1 MAYALRYY
9 KEIPQKNGGAFRLEI
24 HKKDSSVG
32 AIEIGGV
39 IQGLSLQIQG
49 QQGDI
54 DTPIVKTS
62 LSMTFAD
69 ASDLQNGKKNGFWEE
84 FYTPDAVLWK
94 VILKAK
100 DAKETAFR
108 TIWGGYVTPDSFSET
123 LSYRGSVNIIARDN
137 IGHMQD
143 FPFDAEG
150 DADGLISLY
159 NLVESGW
166 EKIQSPMMLEWRGN
180 ADSTMWLECDG
191 VSAMFTLMNV
201 SMFEGMDW
209 YKAIE
214 TALASYGVVMRY
226 VGNNIVKMSSLRSM
240 PYQGEEFIEDITHI
254 EPRFITGAQ
263 RELVPAVKRIEESI
277 DYELEN
283 ISVPLVKTSDFS
295 GEIVLLGTAPYT
307 APAWVLKNTASG
319 QGWSNPIPSKSL
331 FFNPSAYMV
340 EEVPY
345 LPAFEETKD
354 AVYNTMYLLC
364 GPEGHAEYSRRVN
377 PADTTVK
384 MRFGKPVFLVYDD
397 TLGSALY
404 NRLLEVDYRI
414 QISYNGI
421 TQYLQENG
429 EWGTAVHNFQ
439 VKDTESGLA
448 EVSQFIPLSQLDGP
462 AVLHVIITRLSVDG
476 GMLEE
481 MYVALHGL
489 DFTIGESTPCLEKNT
504 VNTIYNADNNVILS
518 RDPEIGPA
526 YNIVALPGFIKNGI
540 FYRSGDA
547 ILPARKWSW
556 GSGSEQQMAVWNH
569 LQLLSYYA
577 KPNNLI
583 SGTIVNADITRAKAI
598 YMWHGA
604 EHILVSGTYN
614 FLNGHIES
622 AVLREF
628 ARYEDMWSEVAG
640 ADLPDTEQDSR
651 SNVEGGASGGGASST
666 YSSTTNVNIGT
677 GGGGGTGASNLNDL
691 NDVDTSGVVAQSVLY
706 YNGTA
711 WVDMSLPSLL
721 SGYAKKGTTLADY
734 GITNAY
740 TKSEVD
746 AKGYATTGYV
756 DTKVGSIDLSP
767 YAKSKDVADTYA
779 TKKSLEAYTLKTAYD
794 AFVAS
799 TNSAL
804 SNRYTKGEIDT
815 KVTDINTAI
824 GKKANASDVYTTTQI
839 DAKVQT
845 INEAL
850 ANRYTKAQ
858 VDGIVTT
865 INNSISAV
873 DSKYAPTKTWADT
886 LASLIVNENGNVRIK
901 TNLIINGDTASGG
914 GSGSASVGISGIKL
928 NGTTYRDENSDG
940 IIDLGTITSGLTSVS
955 WTDVQGRPTALSQ
968 FTNDLGLAKVATSGK
983 YSDLDGLPTIP
994 TTMAWTAIT
1003 GKPTFASVATSGD
1016 YKDLVNKPTIPV
1028 VPSSLKNPY
1037 ALTFGSKT
1045 YDGSVAQT
1053 ITASDLGALTE
1064 HQSLAGY
1071 ATQSWIEG
1079 KGYAVAS
1086 GLGTLAYKNGLTASD
1101 VGALSTSGGT
1111 LSGAVTMDGTIAR
1124 LKMNGGIIEF
1134 NDASGNFEAYLR
1146 VYQSNLSVYD
1156 GASWRKIYHTG
1167 NFNPANYLP
1176 LTGGTMAGNIVLP
1189 TGYNL
1194 RDSEANTLLGTD
1206 GSSNFKLGATS
1217 WALVLRSNGTATIN
1231 GKTIYHAGNFNPA
1244 DYLPLSGGTI
1254 SGQLNVTN
1262 INGYAPITSG
1272 NIASQSVSYAAS
1284 AGSATKLA
1292 TARTIWGQSFDGSG
1306 DIGGHLTLANE
1317 IKLRCK
1323 NSSGTSLDILRLG
1336 SNNSLTIGYDMA
1348 GVGDTYITGNSVYLR
1363 YGGNRTV
1370 GLKLNSSGNVGIGT
1384 TSPAYKLDV
1393 NGDTRIN
1400 GTLTA
1405 GATTINGDLRVNG
1418 NVIVTGDTASGGSAG
1433 ATSGGG
1439 TVFTTTQDIPTGTSI
1454 AQSRLDTIGLTDA
1467 VITDMLNG
1475 KYQHLIINVNNYKT
1489 LYTITGYVSSSARR
1503 ITFQCGGQMTGTGDY
1518 YDLYQ
1523 SNGGTWR
1530 IEYGEL

>member
-9 KEIPQKNGGAFRLEI
+9 KELTHADGTVIRLEI
-24 HKKDSSVG
+24 HKKDSTTAAV
-32 AIEIGGV
+32 EIGAV
-39 IQGLSLQIQG
+39 VQRLSLEIQG
-49 QQGDI
+49 QQDDI
-54 DTPIVKTS
+54 DSPIQKTS
-62 LSMTFAD
+62 LHMTFVD
-69 ASDLQNGKKNGFWEE
+69 ASDIENGQKNGFWEE
-84 FYTPDAVLWK
+84 FYTPDALMWK

-100 DAKETAFR
+100 DAKETSFR
-108 TIWGGYVTPDSFSET
+108 TIWGGYVTPDSFSED
-123 LSYRGSVNIIARDN
+123 LVYRGSVSITARDN

-150 DADGLISLY
+150 DADGMISLY

-166 EKIQSPMMLEWRGN
+166 EKIQSPMMLEWRGE

-240 PYQGEEFIEDITHI
+240 PYQGAENIEDLIRI
-254 EPRFITGAQ
+254 EPHFITGAQ
-263 RELVPAVKRIEESI
+263 RELVPAVKRIEESV

-295 GEIVLLGTAPYT
+295 GEIVLLGNAPYT
-307 APAWVLKNTASG
+307 APAWVLKNTSSG
-319 QGWSNPIPSKSL
+319 EGWSNPIPSKTL

-404 NRLLEVDYRI
+404 NRLLEVDYQI

-429 EWGTAVHNFQ
+429 EWGTAVHDFQ
-439 VKDTESGLA
+439 AKDTESGLA

-481 MYVALHGL
+481 MYIALHGL

-547 ILPARKWSW
+547 ILPAKKWSW

-604 EHILVSGTYN
+604 EHILVSGIYN

-622 AVLREF
+622 AMLREF

-640 ADLPDTEQDSR
+640 ADMPDTEQDSR

-666 YSSTTNVNIGT
+666 YSSTTNVNIGGT

-691 NDVDTSGVVAQSVLY
+691 NDVDTAGVVAQSVLY

-740 TKSEVD
+740 TKSEID
-746 AKGYATTGYV
+746 A
-756 DTKVGSIDLSP
+756 
-767 YAKSKDVADTYA
+767 
-779 TKKSLEAYTLKTAYD
+779 
-794 AFVAS
+794 
-799 TNSAL
+799 
-804 SNRYTKGEIDT
+804 

-839 DAKVQT
+839 DAKILTINNALALRYTKTEVDGMVET

-850 ANRYTKAQ
+850 ADRYTKAEIESKVSALNTAIALKANASDVYTKTQ
-858 VDGIVTT
+858 VDG
-865 INNSISAV
+865 
-873 DSKYAPTKTWADT
+873 
-886 LASLIVNENGNVRIK
+886 
-901 TNLIINGDTASGG
+901 
-914 GSGSASVGISGIKL
+914 
-928 NGTTYRDENSDG
+928 
-940 IIDLGTITSGLTSVS
+940 
-955 WTDVQGRPTALSQ
+955 
-968 FTNDLGLAKVATSGK
+968 KV
-983 YSDLDGLPTIP
+983 
-994 TTMAWTAIT
+994 
-1003 GKPTFASVATSGD
+1003 
-1016 YKDLVNKPTIPV
+1016 
-1028 VPSSLKNPY
+1028 
-1037 ALTFGSKT
+1037 
-1045 YDGSVAQT
+1045 
-1053 ITASDLGALTE
+1053 
-1064 HQSLAGY
+1064 
-1071 ATQSWIEG
+1071 
-1079 KGYAVAS
+1079 
-1086 GLGTLAYKNGLTASD
+1086 
-1101 VGALSTSGGT
+1101 
-1111 LSGAVTMDGTIAR
+1111 
-1124 LKMNGGIIEF
+1124 
-1134 NDASGNFEAYLR
+1134 
-1146 VYQSNLSVYD
+1146 
-1156 GASWRKIYHTG
+1156 
-1167 NFNPANYLP
+1167 
-1176 LTGGTMAGNIVLP
+1176 
-1189 TGYNL
+1189 
-1194 RDSEANTLLGTD
+1194 
-1206 GSSNFKLGATS
+1206 
-1217 WALVLRSNGTATIN
+1217 
-1231 GKTIYHAGNFNPA
+1231 
-1244 DYLPLSGGTI
+1244 
-1254 SGQLNVTN
+1254 
-1262 INGYAPITSG
+1262 
-1272 NIASQSVSYAAS
+1272 
-1284 AGSATKLA
+1284 
-1292 TARTIWGQSFDGSG
+1292 
-1306 DIGGHLTLANE
+1306 
-1317 IKLRCK
+1317 
-1323 NSSGTSLDILRLG
+1323 
-1336 SNNSLTIGYDMA
+1336 
-1348 GVGDTYITGNSVYLR
+1348 
-1363 YGGNRTV
+1363 
-1370 GLKLNSSGNVGIGT
+1370 
-1384 TSPAYKLDV
+1384 
-1393 NGDTRIN
+1393 
-1400 GTLTA
+1400 
-1405 GATTINGDLRVNG
+1405 
-1418 NVIVTGDTASGGSAG
+1418 
-1433 ATSGGG
+1433 
-1439 TVFTTTQDIPTGTSI
+1439 
-1454 AQSRLDTIGLTDA
+1454 
-1467 VITDMLNG
+1467 
-1475 KYQHLIINVNNYKT
+1475 
-1489 LYTITGYVSSSARR
+1489 
-1503 ITFQCGGQMTGTGDY
+1503 
-1518 YDLYQ
+1518 
-1523 SNGGTWR
+1523 
-1530 IEYGEL
+1530 